1 MSFNKSSL
9 RHQNLTTK
17 LNHNATESSNRYE
30 YVYLIILS
38 ILLFILSILIFLI
51 CTKYK
56 RKKRQKNVI
65 NNHFEPKLDDAHM
78 ILLPENTNG
87 KINNDN
93 IIPNSNINTPRDS
106 TIPLASQENSTTNSM
121 NEIND
126 NIDNSVLTDP
136 PEGSTI
142 PSASQRKLT
151 TNSMHKTDDNDDLS
165 DIDFSNIPLRPV
177 PSSQSSSESIDR
189 SSDKLYE
196 NPYLKEYKLQ
206 EKEEAEARKPP
217 LDIKVSADSS
227 SSEESCV

>member
-1 MSFNKSSL
+1 
-9 RHQNLTTK
+9 
-17 LNHNATESSNRYE
+17 
-30 YVYLIILS
+30 
-38 ILLFILSILIFLI
+38 
-51 CTKYK
+51 
-56 RKKRQKNVI
+56 
-65 NNHFEPKLDDAHM
+65 M

-87 KINNDN
+87 KINNDK

-206 EKEEAEARKPP
+206 EKEEAEA
-217 LDIKVSADSS
+217 
-227 SSEESCV
+227 SCV